1 MSEFPQPP
9 HTVPRAEATGGKDN
23 GARSAA
29 AMSLEEKIQSVGGP
43 LRLLRLPR
51 LGVLPFPVKSEFSN
65 WRDEQQ
71 SWCKTAVLFDQSH
84 HMTDSTIEGP
94 DCYRLLSELSINS
107 FAAFGPMQ
115 AKQLVFCSHD
125 GYLIGD
131 AIAFGLADKL
141 VRVVG
146 RGPAH
151 GWLKFH
157 AELGGY
163 DVAYRRDER
172 TVANTRDRELYRF
185 QVNGP
190 AAMQILEKVNGGP
203 LPEIGFFKM
212 GKLKVGKH
220 QATGLN
226 HRMSGFPGL
235 ELFGPYAEGEAVRET
250 LLEAGAEFGL
260 TPAGAKAYASV
271 AVESGWIA
279 QITPAVYTG
288 ERMRRYREWLP
299 ASGFEGNVN
308 LAGSFVSDRIEDYYA
323 TPWDHGF
330 GFMLKFDHDF
340 IGREALQKMV
350 PQPHRHKAWLYW
362 RRDDVARVFASLYE
376 PSDRRFKYI
385 DMPAAWYGSMQYD
398 RVEGASGKLIGLS
411 RSAAYTVNVPGWISL
426 CVIDDAD
433 LSYGAEV
440 SLVWGEPDGGS
451 GNPAVERHAQTRI
464 RATLG
469 RKPYFGVTQGSTV

>member
-1 MSEFPQPP
+1 MSESPK
-9 HTVPRAEATGGKDN
+9 VL
-23 GARSAA
+23 
-29 AMSLEEKIQSVGGP
+29 SLEDRIRAVGGP
-43 LRLLRLPR
+43 LQLLRLPR
-51 LGVLPFPVKSEFSN
+51 QGVLPFPVKSEFSN
-65 WRDEQQ
+65 WRDEQE
-71 SWCKTAVLFDQSH
+71 SWRKTAVLFDQSH

-107 FAAFGPMQ
+107 FASFGPMQ
-115 AKQLVFCSHD
+115 GKQLVFCNHD

-131 AIAFGLADKL
+131 AIAFCLADKV

-151 GWLKFH
+151 SWLQFH
-157 AELGGY
+157 AETGGY
-163 DVAYRRDER
+163 DVTYRRDER
-172 TVANTRDRELYRF
+172 TVQNSRGRELYRF

-190 AAMQILEKVNGGP
+190 NAMRILEKVNGGP

-212 GKLKVGKH
+212 GRFRIGKYLT
-220 QATGLN
+220 TGLN
-226 HRMSGFPGL
+226 HRMSGFPGM
-235 ELFGPYAEGEAVRET
+235 EFFGPYAEGEGVRET

-260 TPAGAKAYASV
+260 TPAGAKAYSSV

-288 ERMRRYREWLP
+288 EKMRKYREWLP
-299 ASGFEGNVN
+299 AASFEGNIN
-308 LAGSFVSDRIEDYYA
+308 LAGSFVSDSIEDYYA

-330 GFMLKFDHDF
+330 GFMLKLDHDF
-340 IGREALQKMV
+340 IGREALQKMAGE
-350 PQPHRHKAWLYW
+350 PHRRKAWAYW
-362 RRDDVARVFASLYE
+362 HRDDVARVFASLYE
-376 PSDRRFKYI
+376 PSHRRFKYI

-398 RVEGASGKLIGLS
+398 RVESAAGKLIGLS

-426 CVIDDAD
+426 CVINDAD
-433 LSYGAEV
+433 LTYGAEV
-440 SLVWGEPDGGS
+440 ALIWGEPDGGS

-469 RKPYFGVTQGSTV
+469 RKPFFGVTQGSTV